1 MIYQT
6 EECQWNV
13 ESGFGFWNSKRM
25 ENWNEIERYSLENGM
40 KLKIFWKFK
49 GSIEKHWKMEGFIKN
64 LLENGSFY

>member
-1 MIYQT
+1 
-6 EECQWNV
+6 
-13 ESGFGFWNSKRM
+13 M